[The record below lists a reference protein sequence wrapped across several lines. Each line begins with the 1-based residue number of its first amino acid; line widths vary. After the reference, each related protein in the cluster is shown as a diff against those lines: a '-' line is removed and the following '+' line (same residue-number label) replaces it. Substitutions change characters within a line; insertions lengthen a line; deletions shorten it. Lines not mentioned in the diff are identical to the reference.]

1 MSVGKDNPNMEATE
15 VNAAGT
21 DETQAG
27 ATMARGADA
36 YVAMAQGI
44 FYVGTG
50 VWPIVSLKTFMMV
63 TGPKV
68 DGWLVK
74 TVGALITVVGAS
86 LYRAGKRNRVSQEIA
101 LLGAGS
107 ALALA
112 AVDVYYVS
120 RRRIAKVY
128 LLDALAEGGIL
139 VAWGALA
146 RTLARRA

>member
-1 MSVGKDNPNMEATE
+1 MDATE
-15 VNAAGT
+15 TNAAGT
-21 DETQAG
+21 DTTQAG
-27 ATMARGADA
+27 ATAARGADA
-36 YVAMAQGI
+36 HLAMAQGL

-74 TVGALITVVGAS
+74 TVGALLTVVGAA

-101 LLGAGS
+101 ILGAGCAV
-107 ALALA
+107 ALT
-112 AVDVYYVS
+112 AVDVYYVA

-128 LLDALAEGGIL
+128 LLDALAETGLL

-146 RTLARRA
+146 RPLARRA